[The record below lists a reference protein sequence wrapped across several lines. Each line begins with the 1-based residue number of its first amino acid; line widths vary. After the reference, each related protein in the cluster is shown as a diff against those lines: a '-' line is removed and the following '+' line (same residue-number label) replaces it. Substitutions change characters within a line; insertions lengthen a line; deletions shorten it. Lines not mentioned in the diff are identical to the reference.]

1 MHPAN
6 SPEGKKH
13 VKSTLRFAKAY
24 LKHDDDFFKHTLWTD
39 ESKIKLYGHNDAF
52 SFVDKG
58 WYSQKNT
65 ILTVKH
71 RGSSIMVGVLL
82 APGS

>member
-24 LKHDDDFFKHTLWTD
+24 LKHYDDFFKDIFWSD
-39 ESKIKLYGHNDAF
+39 ESKIELYGHNDANH
-52 SFVDKG
+52 VWRKNG
-58 WYSQKNT
+58 TAYSQKNT
-65 ILTVKH
+65 IPTVKNY
-71 RGSSIMVGVLL
+71 GLEVLFL
-82 APGS
+82 